1 MSAQVLCVAALM
13 IVRKSCRK
21 YASTNSLSN
30 VQLASLC
37 GLQMAELLFGSEPTA
52 ARCAAALML
61 LSTHSL
67 YFKQSGRLPPKYQ
80 PRTAETVVA
89 MRAQEERER
98 QARAASWWSSLSPP
112 RAALWSWPSCTF
124 LGFQRLHAQIAV
136 PASIRVWRL
145 CRQRSQ
151 LH

>member
-1 MSAQVLCVAALM
+1 M
-13 IVRKSCRK
+13 ILRKSCLS
-21 YASTNSLSN
+21 YCASMNSLSC
-30 VQLASLC
+30 VQLASSW

-80 PRTAETVVA
+80 PRTAETVAA

-98 QARAASWWSSLSPP
+98 QARGCQLSVLPHSP
-112 RAALWSWPSCTF
+112 SVRSVVMAL
-124 LGFQRLHAQIAV
+124 
-136 PASIRVWRL
+136 
-145 CRQRSQ
+145 
-151 LH
+151 